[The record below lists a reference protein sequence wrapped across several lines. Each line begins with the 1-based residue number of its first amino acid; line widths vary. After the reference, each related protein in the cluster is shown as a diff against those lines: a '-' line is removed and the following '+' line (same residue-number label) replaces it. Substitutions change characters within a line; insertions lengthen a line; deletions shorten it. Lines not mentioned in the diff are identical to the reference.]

1 MEGEPLEHEGLGAAW
16 KLTRHLSVA
25 NGDRDLELS
34 IGRVEMRWIV
44 IAIENRDGDA
54 EES

>member
-1 MEGEPLEHEGLGAAW
+1 MEREPLEHEGLGAAG

-25 NGDRDLELS
+25 NGDRDLELR